1 MRQILCFGDSNT
13 YGLIPGTKDRYDW
26 DTRWSGQIG
35 QRLWEDAAVSSR
47 KDCADGRRFLMIR
60 CGMAD
65 GERSFYL

>member
-1 MRQILCFGDSNT
+1 MKQILCFGDSNT

-26 DTRWSGQIG
+26 DTRWSGCG
-35 QRLWEDAAVSSR
+35 RMAAALSR

>member
-1 MRQILCFGDSNT
+1 MKQILCFGDSNT

-26 DTRWSGQIG
+26 DTRWADGSGSG
-35 QRLWEDAAVSSR
+35 CGRMAAALSR

>member
-1 MRQILCFGDSNT
+1 MKQILCFGDSNT

-26 DTRWSGQIG
+26 DTRWSGRIG
-35 QRLWEDAAVSSR
+35 QRMAAALSR